1 MGRGSVVDDRT
12 GGQNTTAALLAR
24 VQAGDARA
32 RAALVAR
39 MEPLLRRFARARVP
53 PALRHQ
59 EDTGDLIQRTW
70 LRVLEKLPMISPR
83 EPGAFFAYLRT
94 VLINA
99 LRETLRRDGRSPI
112 AAGVDIDT
120 VAAVPDASV
129 SVDDWLEYER
139 SLERLDPPTR
149 ALVLMRYEFGMSFGE
164 IGAELGEPADTVRMR
179 LHRAMARLAGAV
191 GDAGAG

>member
-1 MGRGSVVDDRT
+1 VDDRT
-12 GGQNTTAALLAR
+12 GGQNTTAALLVR

-70 LRVLEKLPMISPR
+70 LRVLEKLPTISPR
-83 EPGAFFAYLRT
+83 EPGAFFAYLRS

-99 LRETLRRDGRSPI
+99 LREALRRDDRSPF
-112 AAGVDIDT
+112 AAGVDIDA
-120 VAAVPDASV
+120 VAAVHDTQV

-164 IGAELGEPADTVRMR
+164 IGAEIGERADTVRMR
-179 LHRAMARLAGAV
+179 LNRAMERLAGAI
-191 GDAGAG
+191 GDAGTG